1 MQKILEKF
9 TFQCVTCGTEYAEK
23 EVMYLCPDC
32 ALENTADLPPKGILK
47 VVYDYFLVQDLL
59 PDKNVSFFNYL
70 KSIRFASLLPINNIF
85 SLPRLRIG
93 DTPLYRQKRLFGNK
107 LKFNLYLKDDSQNP
121 TYSFKDRASAIVSAY
136 AKEHDFDTIVTA
148 STGNAGSS
156 LAGICASQKQKAVIM
171 VPETAPKAK
180 LTQIMMYGAEIIPV
194 KGNYDQAFD
203 LSIQATEQYGWY
215 NRNTAYN
222 PLTVEGKK
230 IVSFE
235 LFDQLDLHIPDRV
248 FVSVGDGV
256 ILSGVYKGFEDLM
269 QLGIIEEMPKIIAVQ
284 SEGSDNL
291 IRNLDSEKFVS
302 KQSKTIA
309 DSISVDIP
317 RNFYMAK
324 DYMQRYSG
332 EFISVSDDEILQA
345 SNILA
350 KETGLFAEPAAAAA
364 YAGMLA
370 YMEIDAFEKDSI
382 NVILLTGSGL
392 KDIESILPYI
402 SKAKP
407 SELNI

>member
-1 MQKILEKF
+1 
-9 TFQCVTCGTEYAEK
+9 
-23 EVMYLCPDC
+23 
-32 ALENTADLPPKGILK
+32 
-47 VVYDYFLVQDLL
+47 
-59 PDKNVSFFNYL
+59 
-70 KSIRFASLLPINNIF
+70 
-85 SLPRLRIG
+85 
-93 DTPLYRQKRLFGNK
+93 
-107 LKFNLYLKDDSQNP
+107 
-121 TYSFKDRASAIVSAY
+121 
-136 AKEHDFDTIVTA
+136 
-148 STGNAGSS
+148 